1 MGRGGEWWFNAMSAR
16 WGGGGVSGGLT
27 PCRQDEEG
35 RGSEWWFNAM
45 SARWGGGGV
54 SGGLTPCRQDG
65 QGVGQSVR
73 SLKCP
78 GQSVRRES
86 QSVRRESQSVR
97 GESQSVRRESQSVP
111 RRSPP
116 RSMCYKHRRSRPSGT
131 YEPLA
136 VGSIETYIFYF
147 YLTSIHIIYKV
158 AKPNHN
164 AVGPGRI
171 D

>member
-1 MGRGGEWWFNAMSAR
+1 MGPSSKY
-16 WGGGGVSGGLT
+16 VSSRHSVDL
-27 PCRQDEEG
+27 RQLQVATKH
-35 RGSEWWFNAM
+35 RLRSVKNTCLVFILYSEFRPLN
-45 SARWGGGGV
+45 V
-54 SGGLTPCRQDG
+54 
-65 QGVGQSVR
+65 GVGQSVR

-86 QSVRRESQSVR
+86 QSVR
-97 GESQSVRRESQSVP
+97 G
-111 RRSPP
+111 RSPP

-164 AVGPGRI
+164 VVGPGRI